1 VKQELCKAFCDSV
14 SVTELP
20 CGFGIST
27 TLFEIEGDPAGLYA
41 IGPDSTGHWK
51 LEDAGRLLPSL
62 IASGYDLASENRK
75 KALAS
80 ILETADAAFD
90 EDGLEISTGPIS
102 KSDIP
107 AHAIRLIVALV
118 RVSDLVQMTAD
129 RVRSTFKEDVRM
141 ALAASLPSDV
151 EIHENAPADDQSA
164 DLRADLVLRQSGRA
178 PVALYLAQNDLS
190 LVEAMLLR
198 SETQG
203 AGETRPL
210 VTALLEREN
219 AVSKHTRTRAMNRL
233 DSVGVYEG
241 DERQALAKVVQF
253 VSNAPKVAA

>member
-1 VKQELCKAFCDSV
+1 MKQELCKAFCDSV
-14 SVTELP
+14 SVTDLP

-62 IASGYDLASENRK
+62 ISSGFDLSSEQRK
-75 KALAS
+75 RALTS
-80 ILETADAAFD
+80 ILETADADFD
-90 EDGLEISTGPIS
+90 EDGLEISTGPMS

-107 AHAIRLIVALV
+107 ARAIRLIVALV

-129 RVRSTFKEDVRM
+129 RVRSTFKDDVRT
-141 ALAASLPSDV
+141 ALALSLPSDV
-151 EIHENAPADDQSA
+151 EILENSPADDQIV
-164 DLRADLVLRQSGRA
+164 DLRADLVLCQAGRA

-190 LVEAMLLR
+190 LVEAMLMR
-198 SETQG
+198 SETHS
-203 AGETRPL
+203 AGEVRPL
-210 VTALLEREN
+210 VAALLEREN

-241 DERQALAKVVQF
+241 DEKQAVAKVVQF
-253 VSNAPKVAA
+253 VSGAPKVAA

>member
-62 IASGYDLASENRK
+62 IASGYDLASDQRR

-118 RVSDLVQMTAD
+118 RVSDLVQKTCGQRFHRHCLQTSKYWRTLQQMSKAQICALIW
-129 RVRSTFKEDVRM
+129 SCGK
-141 ALAASLPSDV
+141 LAAPRWLC
-151 EIHENAPADDQSA
+151 I
-164 DLRADLVLRQSGRA
+164 LRRMTYR
-178 PVALYLAQNDLS
+178 
-190 LVEAMLLR
+190 
-198 SETQG
+198 
-203 AGETRPL
+203 
-210 VTALLEREN
+210 
-219 AVSKHTRTRAMNRL
+219 
-233 DSVGVYEG
+233 
-241 DERQALAKVVQF
+241 
-253 VSNAPKVAA
+253 